1 MYMIYKITLIC
12 YEKLSLR
19 VKEMTAK
26 ENSCHSNQK
35 EINTF
40 AFNTYLLY
48 DIIEW
53 NTVGTMEVLMLT
65 DQYTCFVVHDDFK
78 MAYSDILVGL
88 PLHIYYGTNFRIL
101 QMTLHLLK
109 YIYYLLYLSFTRIKG
124 CRYNL
129 SLLLSL
135 L

>member
-1 MYMIYKITLIC
+1 
-12 YEKLSLR
+12 
-19 VKEMTAK
+19 
-26 ENSCHSNQK
+26 
-35 EINTF
+35 
-40 AFNTYLLY
+40 
-48 DIIEW
+48 
-53 NTVGTMEVLMLT
+53 MLT
-65 DQYTCFVVHDDFK
+65 DQYTCFVVYDDFK

-101 QMTLHLLK
+101 QMTLRLLK